1 MARIARFVVPGLP
14 HHVTQ
19 RGNRR
24 ESVFFSDADY
34 ELYRDLLAQQ
44 TRKHAVEV
52 WSYCLRTNAPHSP

>member
-24 ESVFFSDADY
+24 LFRHY
-34 ELYRDLLAQQ
+34 LYVVIPLSTCISNSL
-44 TRKHAVEV
+44 TRTT
-52 WSYCLRTNAPHSP
+52 YPRLYIM